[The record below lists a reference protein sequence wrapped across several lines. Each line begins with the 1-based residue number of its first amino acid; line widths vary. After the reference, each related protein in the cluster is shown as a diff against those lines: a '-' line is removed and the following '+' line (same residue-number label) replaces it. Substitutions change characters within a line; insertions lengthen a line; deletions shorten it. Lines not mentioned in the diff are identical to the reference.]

1 MEATTLPRPDRA
13 LAEPNTEV
21 LGFRTR
27 CHALPAVLAGTHS
40 PSWTP
45 PSCQT
50 SQAHPKKGPPVP
62 ARAQLC
68 PQLRAQRQQGQKG
81 AARQR
86 WAPGWSP
93 SRLLKSQSRE
103 SRLAQAGGIHR
114 TLCHDDPQNHAALC

>member
-1 MEATTLPRPDRA
+1 MEGTTLPRPDRA
-13 LAEPNTEV
+13 LAEPNAEV

-62 ARAQLC
+62 ARAQPC
-68 PQLRAQRQQGQKG
+68 PQLRAGPEG
-81 AARQR
+81 
-86 WAPGWSP
+86 S
-93 SRLLKSQSRE
+93 SS
-103 SRLAQAGGIHR
+103 
-114 TLCHDDPQNHAALC
+114 AALGSGLEPVQAPEESEP